1 MITYLQPL
9 RESIWLKIILVT
21 LFSLLSGVIAYV
33 ILTKYITVSPYV
45 AACSSLAITFIVSVI
60 ISKRVADQAM
70 ASTNL
75 LVRALIIGLDD
86 SPEIEKP
93 DAKDIIKPSREYLIK
108 LAERAM
114 DINVAIKSTNQA
126 GLSKMHFY
134 QAVADSIAVPI
145 IVVSSKQIITYANN
159 AAIKYLE
166 LSPEKI
172 IGQYFY
178 DACNLSFVGGST
190 LESWLESAKDG
201 SNKQNEIWERV
212 RLNLAEDKR
221 KQFDLAAHYIKDSD
235 KDIELTLAFFDR
247 TLHYERDDHDLSFV
261 SLAVHELRTPLTI
274 MRGYIEVFEDELT
287 ESLNSEQTEFMH
299 NMSASAQQLA
309 AFVSSILNVARIE
322 ENALYLHL
330 KEENIKKV
338 LEEACKNM
346 QLRARVH
353 DKNIVVNIDDNL
365 PTVGIDKVS
374 IFEVMNNL
382 IDNAIKYTHTKEDI
396 TVKTTLKDG
405 MIETT
410 VSDNGIGIASNV
422 IGHVFD
428 KFYRAHKSKNSIGG
442 TGLGLYLSKAIIDAH
457 GGTIWVKSKED
468 QGSTFGFTVP
478 IYSDIASQI
487 KDSQNKEI
495 VRGAHGWIKNHT
507 LYRG

>member
-178 DACNLSFVGGST
+178 DACNLSFVSGST

-382 IDNAIKYTHTKEDI
+382 IDNAIKYTHTKENI

-468 QGSTFGFTVP
+468 QGSTFGLTEP
-478 IYSDIASQI
+478 INSDIAGQI

>member
-21 LFSLLSGVIAYV
+21 LFSLLSGISTYV
-33 ILTKYITVSPYV
+33 ILTKYIAVTPIV

-60 ISKRVADQAM
+60 IGKRVADQAM

-75 LVRALIIGLDD
+75 LVRAFIIGLDD
-86 SPEIEKP
+86 SPEIKKP
-93 DAKDIIKPSREYLIK
+93 EANDVIKPSRDYLIK

-126 GLSKMHFY
+126 GLAKMHFY

-145 IVVSSKQIITYANN
+145 IVVDSKQIITYANK

-166 LSPEKI
+166 LSPEKVL
-172 IGQYFY
+172 GQYFY
-178 DACNLSFVGGST
+178 DACNLSFVSGST
-190 LESWLESAKDG
+190 LESWLEAAKDG
-201 SNKQNEIWERV
+201 SNMQNEIWERV
-212 RLNLAEDKR
+212 RLNLADNKR

-235 KDIELTLAFFDR
+235 TDIELTLAFFDR

-287 ESLNSEQTEFMH
+287 ESLNSEQTQFMH

-322 ENALYLHL
+322 ENALFLHL
-330 KEENIKKV
+330 KEENIKNV

-353 DKNIVVNIDDNL
+353 DKNIILQVDDNL
-365 PTVGIDKVS
+365 PKVAIDKVS
-374 IFEVMNNL
+374 IFLVMNNL

-396 TVKTTLKDG
+396 TIRTTLKDG
-405 MIETT
+405 TIETT
-410 VSDNGIGIASNV
+410 VSDKGIGIDSNV
-422 IGHVFD
+422 IEHVFD

-442 TGLGLYLSKAIIDAH
+442 TGLGLYLTKAIIDAH
-457 GGTIWVKSKED
+457 GGKIWVKSKEG

-478 IYSDIASQI
+478 IYSDIANQI
-487 KDSQNKEI
+487 KDNQNKEI